1 MKAHGNY
8 SYRITDGRGFF
19 VNVVGS
25 HGDLLVEYLRKVM
38 SERII
43 HPLSDFLAESK
54 YSYADI
60 DDSRNEISDGVS
72 AKLNV
77 DFDKLGFEM
86 TDFRAEGT
94 SFDDETLT
102 RINRIATLAKM
113 GATMTTESLLP
124 DRKR

>member
-1 MKAHGNY
+1 M
-8 SYRITDGRGFF
+8 I
-19 VNVVGS
+19 
-25 HGDLLVEYLRKVM
+25 

-54 YSYADI
+54 YSYAAI

-94 SFDDETLT
+94 SFDDETL
-102 RINRIATLAKM
+102 RASIV
-113 GATMTTESLLP
+113 SQP
-124 DRKR
+124 

>member
-1 MKAHGNY
+1 
-8 SYRITDGRGFF
+8 
-19 VNVVGS
+19 
-25 HGDLLVEYLRKVM
+25 M